1 MMAWRE
7 LSPEEEEVIVHGGT
21 ESPFSGE
28 YTDHFQPGTYVCRRC
43 GAPLYR
49 SEDKFHSGCGWPA
62 FDDEIPGAVN
72 RRPDRDGKRTEIT
85 CAACGAHLGHV
96 FVGEGLT
103 PKNVRHCVNSLSLLF
118 VPAVER
124 IVLGGGCFWCTEAVF
139 RRLPG
144 VVSVTPGYAGGTL
157 PHPTY
162 RQVCTGDTGHAEVV
176 LVEYDPRRIS
186 LREILE
192 VFLACHDPTSLD
204 RQGAD
209 VGSQYRSI
217 VLYTTEEQGREVR
230 EFLREAAPRY
240 ARPLVTEASMLEHFY
255 PAEEEHRHYY
265 ERNRDAPYCRLVI
278 KPKLD
283 KVASRLKAG
292 PKD

>member
-1 MMAWRE
+1 MAWRK
-7 LSPEEEEVIVHGGT
+7 LSPEEEKVIVHGGT
-21 ESPFSGE
+21 EPPFSGE
-28 YTDHFQPGTYVCRRC
+28 YTDHFQSGTYVCRRC

-62 FDDEIPGAVN
+62 FDDEISGAVN

-96 FVGEGLT
+96 FVGEGFT
-103 PKNVRHCVNSLSLLF
+103 PKNVRHCVNSVSLLF
-118 VPAVER
+118 VPSVER

-157 PHPTY
+157 PRPTY

-176 LVEYDPRRIS
+176 LVEYNPRRIS

-217 VLYTTEEQGREVR
+217 ILYSTEEQGREVR
-230 EFLREAAPRY
+230 GFLREATPRY
-240 ARPLVTEASMLEHFY
+240 ARPLVTETAMLEQFY

-265 ERNRDAPYCRLVI
+265 ERNQDAPYCRLVI

-283 KVASRLKAG
+283 KVASGLKAG
-292 PKD
+292 PKG